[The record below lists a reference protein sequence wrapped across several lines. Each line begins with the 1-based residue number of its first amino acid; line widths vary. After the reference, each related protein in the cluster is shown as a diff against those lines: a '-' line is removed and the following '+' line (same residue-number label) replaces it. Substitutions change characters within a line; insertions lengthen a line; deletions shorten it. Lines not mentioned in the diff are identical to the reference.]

1 MRLVCPNCDAEYE
14 VDDAAI
20 PRTGRDV
27 QCSNCGHAWFQTHP
41 EMVDQET
48 EDLMPDAAPVSAAEA
63 LSDELPDEVAEPD
76 PAADLFPESAMADP
90 ADEPGSAA
98 PEDDAVAAS
107 VAEAVAQSIARTEVA
122 PDPVTPAAPK
132 VVEASASTRNI
143 DESVLAVLREEAARE
158 VAARR
163 AETPALETQT
173 EMRLTPAAAA
183 AASTVVARL
192 KGEPEAAPAT
202 GPRPRRDL
210 LPAIEEI
217 NSTLRASSGRPGEE
231 EQSLVAAEA
240 AQAARNRFG
249 SGFIT
254 LVLIGV
260 ILLAIYVLAPV
271 IAEKVPSL
279 AGVLSA
285 YVAAVDAA
293 RVWLDSQIRSL
304 IGMLRGLE
312 GAAQG

>member
-20 PRTGRDV
+20 LRTGRDV

-41 EMVDQET
+41 EMVDPEA
-48 EDLMPDAAPVSAAEA
+48 EDLLPEAGPVSAPEA
-63 LSDELPDEVAEPD
+63 LTEDFPEPEPEPD
-76 PAADLFPESAMADP
+76 QAAEIFPEAALADP
-90 ADEPGSAA
+90 ADEQGPAA
-98 PEDDAVAAS
+98 PEDDSLAVS
-107 VAEAVAQSIARTEVA
+107 VAQAVAQSIARTEIA
-122 PDPVTPAAPK
+122 PEPAMPAATP
-132 VVEASASTRNI
+132 VADVAAATRNI

-163 AETPALETQT
+163 AESPTLETQT
-173 EMRLTPAAAA
+173 EMRLAPAAAA

-192 KGEPEAAPAT
+192 KGEPEVAPPT

-260 ILLAIYVLAPV
+260 ILLAIYILAPV
-271 IAEKVPSL
+271 IAEKVPAL
-279 AGVLSA
+279 AAVLSA
-285 YVAAVDAA
+285 YVTAVDAA
-293 RVWLDSQIRSL
+293 RIWLDGQIRSL

-312 GAAQG
+312 GASQG